1 VLTPRVDT
9 KLDWTAYMEQVDMFL
24 DGEDD
29 YSEIQG
35 ETGPLVYVSIQVSGP
50 LLQGVAQR

>member
-1 VLTPRVDT
+1 MPRVDT
-9 KLDWTAYMEQVDMFL
+9 KIDWTAYMEQVDMFL

-35 ETGPLVYVSIQVSGP
+35 ETGPLVYVNVQVSEP
-50 LLQGVAQR
+50 LFR

>member
-1 VLTPRVDT
+1 MLMPRVDT
-9 KLDWTAYMEQVDMFL
+9 KIDWTAYMEQVDMFL

-35 ETGPLVYVSIQVSGP
+35 ETGPLVYVNVQVSEP
-50 LLQGVAQR
+50 LFR